1 MSIGGRYTLNLITL
15 SFCLSAVALP
25 AQETTDAKSDQ
36 PPVRKR
42 AVSQGVAE
50 ALAAG
55 MPKYDPP
62 KPVEK
67 EPEEEAVDMREIDQ
81 PRNKIIRL
89 PEYVVREKKP
99 PVFRERDIYTTKG
112 LSELAKKRYLSQS
125 VQALNRYTIPLFGMS
140 AEAYALML
148 YAEDERLKNISELN
162 DTAKDISLVNPE
174 NAKEIKAATRDT
186 YGRGFD
192 YTYRKKD

>member
-1 MSIGGRYTLNLITL
+1 M
-15 SFCLSAVALP
+15 ALP
-25 AQETTDAKSDQ
+25 AQKTTDAKSDK